1 MAITISDIAPAVDQI
16 ARRIDAE
23 FDEMPGMRL
32 NHAQVRRLWS
42 LSERDCS
49 DALEHLCAVGHLTLD
64 SSGRYLR
71 RRFDY

>member
-32 NHAQVRRLWS
+32 THAQVRRLWS
-42 LSERDCS
+42 LSERDC
-49 DALEHLCAVGHLTLD
+49 DEALEHLCATGHLARD
-64 SSGRYLR
+64 SSGRYRR

>member
-1 MAITISDIAPAVDQI
+1 MAITASDVAPRVDQI

-32 NHAQVRRLWS
+32 TRAQVRRLWS

-49 DALEHLCAVGHLTLD
+49 DALEHLCAAGHLALD